1 MNYFSRSGIQ
11 GSSPLALSKFL
22 RKKKKKKKKSVAII
36 SRTRPHRSSFL
47 DPWQFYRSAPFD
59 RGLNQGLIRG
69 ERHIRITESIPAC
82 CDGERELFIKGD
94 VRALLSFVRVTY
106 SQMTLIALT
115 NPTRSSNR
123 SHVRSRKSLR
133 PQTKNLIAHC
143 HRTYSIELGPR
154 HVGGGSRK
162 RGEKREEKKK
172 DKKKEISAFD
182 ALSGAARNN
191 ALQKPTMFLIRL
203 SIDDRSIACQSCR
216 VIRSALLIPDE
227 YRDNVAF
234 RIAATCTRP
243 FPSRRNPEHCAEIDR
258 KDIITLYPVQ
268 KPRFRGITL
277 IVFMKI
283 RKIGNFGEQLFSGA

>member
-1 MNYFSRSGIQ
+1 LGRDTSAVARAREG
-11 GSSPLALSKFL
+11 KKE
-22 RKKKKKKKKSVAII
+22 RK
-36 SRTRPHRSSFL
+36 
-47 DPWQFYRSAPFD
+47 
-59 RGLNQGLIRG
+59 
-69 ERHIRITESIPAC
+69 
-82 CDGERELFIKGD
+82 
-94 VRALLSFVRVTY
+94 
-106 SQMTLIALT
+106 
-115 NPTRSSNR
+115 
-123 SHVRSRKSLR
+123 
-133 PQTKNLIAHC
+133 
-143 HRTYSIELGPR
+143 
-154 HVGGGSRK
+154 
-162 RGEKREEKKK
+162 KKK